1 MNVVLIGYRGAGK
14 TTVAE
19 ALSRKTGM
27 EVIST
32 DAMITKKE
40 AADIPQI
47 VRRHGWEYF
56 RDRESEVIRE
66 VAALENV
73 IVDAGGGAVIRERN
87 TRLLKDTGTVF
98 WLTAS
103 VETITRRIEANDQR
117 PSLTG
122 NQTFLEEI
130 SGVLKERTPL
140 YEKAADHI
148 VKTDGR
154 TPDEIAGEILETL
167 KKRK

>member
-1 MNVVLIGYRGAGK
+1 MNVVLIGYRGSGK
-14 TTVAE
+14 STVAE

-56 RDRESEVIRE
+56 RDMESEVIRE
-66 VAALENV
+66 VSVLKNV
-73 IVDAGGGAVIRERN
+73 IVDAGGGVVAREQN
-87 TRLLKDTGTVF
+87 MKLLRDTGAVF

-103 VETITRRIEANDQR
+103 VETITRRIEASDER

-122 NQTFLEEI
+122 DRSFLQEI

-140 YEKAADHI
+140 YEKAAHHT
-148 VKTDGR
+148 VKTDCR
-154 TPDEIAGEILETL
+154 TPDEIAGEIFELM
-167 KKRK
+167 RK